1 MRTSACLELTAF
13 RSFQSQIQHSLIMSV
28 ELTKKFRT
36 SVRSTHE
43 SWLTHMQW
51 QHACLLKGYTAANLW
66 ANFLIL
72 ASSSPRHTEEKQTNK
87 KNHKLTKNPRSKQ
100 FTTPT
105 YLQNSVQV
113 GFCKTGVRLEDFIFL
128 ASVLLHSQ
136 LPIGLLQDLKN
147 CCPNGQVKNNCR
159 RQQGPFVDHIVQSK
173 GAGCAHRRGTSQDG
187 KLCGTHLQLIVTL
200 MVLIWR
206 DCSVSGSQWRQHRSL
221 H

>member
-1 MRTSACLELTAF
+1 MRTSTCLELTAC

-51 QHACLLKGYTAANLW
+51 QHCLLKGYTVANLW

-72 ASSSPRHTEEKQTNK
+72 ASSSSSPRHMEGKNKRNKQTK
-87 KNHKLTKNPRSKQ
+87 KKTW
-100 FTTPT
+100 TPT

-113 GFCKTGVRLEDFIFL
+113 GFCKTGIRLEDFIFL

-173 GAGCAHRRGTSQDG
+173 GAGCAHRRGTVKTGSYAG
-187 KLCGTHLQLIVTL
+187 LIL
-200 MVLIWR
+200 N
-206 DCSVSGSQWRQHRSL
+206 
-221 H
+221 